1 MRIAVAPAKLRVQP
15 LGESTAPAIA
25 SDNSPKMTDHGKP
38 RNAMQRAWDRYEG
51 SMSGAVGTVSAASG
65 RLGAFTARRPWLVIA
80 VSVIASLV
88 ICVGFARFRLENES
102 DVLWV
107 PQKGKAV
114 DDKKYVQSNYPQGRQ
129 GASFYARLKPEQYQ
143 AFNGTDNVLQLS
155 TTWEMFQL
163 HQKVMAIA
171 VTGGNRTYTFTDVCL
186 RSIDNTCDS
195 KSGYLWYWYKDF
207 TYFLNA
213 VQGSATDPRVGNETA
228 FRQQV
233 SSTTYPDGNGVSLLS
248 LFGGTVF
255 GFRPFQLQ
263 AAKVIAIDY
272 NMDKAVPNK
281 VAKDWHLAFIDLMK
295 SEMPKQQFITYTFI
309 TGSSVGEE
317 LGKSITGDFA
327 LVIISL
333 LVFIAIALAFLS
345 KFDMVKT
352 RTTLALLGV
361 FLVALG
367 IASGWGWGLIF
378 GMPFT
383 PLQQLSPFILLG
395 MGIDVLFILIKSYEI
410 IVQREPGLSL
420 EASFSK
426 LMSTAGLSV
435 QVTLMASAV
444 AFALGAVD
452 DLNSVKWFSAFA
464 SLNTAMILVLMMT
477 AFVGMMVLTERR
489 IKRGRF
495 DFCCCFGRDPE
506 PDVVTGLPVAAPVNG
521 TVQISA
527 FAGAYGH
534 QNTTK
539 MLADDDVKDESWIKV
554 FFRKYYA
561 PFLSI
566 VWVKIF
572 VVLFFV
578 AWATLSWI
586 SIYKMKYGQPLADLA
601 PDGSYLQE
609 YDRVQQATYA
619 QQVGEPVGLYFRGID
634 PSDPAIQY
642 KMLKAYDM
650 ALSCPMINASTTA
663 FTSPWLI
670 RFLKFA
676 QDANATVALPNNNCY
691 NPLVGKITGNLVDV
705 ITPVVIT
712 GCVPQASFYT
722 LFRQWSATRRGNDIL
737 LKSDGTIRD
746 SRFTMSQVASMG
758 DDRFFTHLLNAVRP
772 LEKDIN
778 KAVFQQENDAAGTYS
793 CFVYGSNY
801 VFAEGDKL
809 LPDQALEYFLLALAG
824 IFVVTTFMLIN
835 PIASLLMVVGVGL
848 VILYLFGELFALNIR
863 FNQVS
868 VINMVMATGLAV
880 DYCVY
885 FAQKFMAVHADG
897 TGDQRMIAAMSD
909 TGSAVF
915 LGGLT
920 ALCGSVPMAFSKSI
934 IIRTFFKLIFGTIL
948 FSLLVGLLLMPVLFS
963 LLRPPPIKSV
973 LVFESEPEHKA
984 TQHDAEV
991 GMAPIADK

>member
-361 FLVALG
+361 
-367 IASGWGWGLIF
+367 
-378 GMPFT
+378 
-383 PLQQLSPFILLG
+383 
-395 MGIDVLFILIKSYEI
+395 SYEI

-435 QVTLMASAV
+435 QVTLMASSV

-554 FFRKYYA
+554 FFRKYC
-561 PFLSI
+561 
-566 VWVKIF
+566 
-572 VVLFFV
+572 
-578 AWATLSWI
+578 
-586 SIYKMKYGQPLADLA
+586 QPLADLA

-609 YDRVQQATYA
+609 YDRVQQVGDGYTTDSRSGYIYYSLATYA

-676 QDANATVALPNNNCY
+676 QDANATIALPNNNCY

-722 LFRQWSATRRGNDIL
+722 LFR
-737 LKSDGTIRD
+737 
-746 SRFTMSQVASMG
+746 QVASMG

-920 ALCGSVPMAFSKSI
+920 ALCARLLRLYCMTGSVPMAFSKSI

>member
-1 MRIAVAPAKLRVQP
+1 
-15 LGESTAPAIA
+15 
-25 SDNSPKMTDHGKP
+25 
-38 RNAMQRAWDRYEG
+38 
-51 SMSGAVGTVSAASG
+51 
-65 RLGAFTARRPWLVIA
+65 
-80 VSVIASLV
+80 
-88 ICVGFARFRLENES
+88 
-102 DVLWV
+102 
-107 PQKGKAV
+107 
-114 DDKKYVQSNYPQGRQ
+114 
-129 GASFYARLKPEQYQ
+129 
-143 AFNGTDNVLQLS
+143 
-155 TTWEMFQL
+155 
-163 HQKVMAIA
+163 
-171 VTGGNRTYTFTDVCL
+171 
-186 RSIDNTCDS
+186 
-195 KSGYLWYWYKDF
+195 
-207 TYFLNA
+207 
-213 VQGSATDPRVGNETA
+213 
-228 FRQQV
+228 
-233 SSTTYPDGNGVSLLS
+233 
-248 LFGGTVF
+248 
-255 GFRPFQLQ
+255 
-263 AAKVIAIDY
+263 
-272 NMDKAVPNK
+272 
-281 VAKDWHLAFIDLMK
+281 MK
-295 SEMPKQQFITYTFI
+295 SEMPKQQFITYTYI

-361 FLVALG
+361 
-367 IASGWGWGLIF
+367 
-378 GMPFT
+378 
-383 PLQQLSPFILLG
+383 
-395 MGIDVLFILIKSYEI
+395 SYEI

-539 MLADDDVKDESWIKV
+539 MLTDDDIKDESWIKI
-554 FFRKYYA
+554 FFRKYC
-561 PFLSI
+561 
-566 VWVKIF
+566 
-572 VVLFFV
+572 
-578 AWATLSWI
+578 
-586 SIYKMKYGQPLADLA
+586 QPLADLA

-691 NPLVGKITGNLVDV
+691 NPLVGKVTGNLADV

-746 SRFTMSQVASMG
+746 SRFTLSQVASMG

-897 TGDQRMIAAMSD
+897 TGDQRMIAAMGD

-991 GMAPIADK
+991 GMAPIADKPLSR

>member
-1 MRIAVAPAKLRVQP
+1 MKWKRGAHGAGWNHTQKSSLCASGCQCEAATRPSYLRQLYAHRMRIAVAPAKLRVQP

-233 SSTTYPDGNGVSLLS
+233 SSTTYPDGNGPCPGPLWA
-248 LFGGTVF
+248 
-255 GFRPFQLQ
+255 QLPLAQ
-263 AAKVIAIDY
+263 
-272 NMDKAVPNK
+272 P
-281 VAKDWHLAFIDLMK
+281 WHLAFIDLMK

-317 LGKSITGDFA
+317 LGKSITGVSVTALTSACNQYQPSSPHQLQDFA

-435 QVTLMASAV
+435 QVTLMASSV

-554 FFRKYYA
+554 FFRKCSVPQHSLGEDLRGA
-561 PFLSI
+561 VLCRLGDPFVDQHI
-566 VWVKIF
+566 QDEVWS
-572 VVLFFV
+572 
-578 AWATLSWI
+578 TLGRPCPGW
-586 SIYKMKYGQPLADLA
+586 L
-601 PDGSYLQE
+601 
-609 YDRVQQATYA
+609 ATYA

-676 QDANATVALPNNNCY
+676 QDANATIALPNNNCEY
-691 NPLVGKITGNLVDV
+691 PPTIEAWQAVLTALHED
-705 ITPVVIT
+705 TPDMHNAACSPIH
-712 GCVPQASFYT
+712 SY
-722 LFRQWSATRRGNDIL
+722 LWSATRRGNDIL

-868 VINMVMATGLAV
+868 ASWQHCIKRVGGGDVRSRQLLWCYSLGMLYVHNSDPKTGHQFQVPLPGLKGPEIRVVIMGSIGNYNKHRTGL
-880 DYCVY
+880 
-885 FAQKFMAVHADG
+885 
-897 TGDQRMIAAMSD
+897 
-909 TGSAVF
+909 
-915 LGGLT
+915 
-920 ALCGSVPMAFSKSI
+920 
-934 IIRTFFKLIFGTIL
+934 
-948 FSLLVGLLLMPVLFS
+948 
-963 LLRPPPIKSV
+963 
-973 LVFESEPEHKA
+973 
-984 TQHDAEV
+984 
-991 GMAPIADK
+991 